1 MVERLICNEKVV
13 GSTPIT
19 SSNILIKYIMGIMKE
34 LLIKE
39 LIKDEEEEIDFV
51 ELSFELEEWIVG
63 EVNSNL

>member
-1 MVERLICNEKVV
+1 
-13 GSTPIT
+13 
-19 SSNILIKYIMGIMKE
+19 MGTMKE

-51 ELSFELEEWIVG
+51 ELSSELEEWIVG

>member
-1 MVERLICNEKVV
+1 
-13 GSTPIT
+13 
-19 SSNILIKYIMGIMKE
+19 MGTMKE